1 MNLKLLIVDD
11 EKPLRDMLAKWFGKT
26 YDCQTAPDAAEAM
39 KVIAATPDLALMITD
54 FKMPGENGLDLAKKA
69 KAANPNLAVIILT
82 AHADVN
88 LVIEAMRDGVDDFF
102 QKPVTDLSQLELR
115 MQKALKTAALEKE
128 VSDLK
133 SQLGGEI
140 ESFTGKSPAMEKV
153 YRLIRKVAPT
163 NATVLVEGPSGTGKE
178 LVARAL
184 HNLSPRAKGPFV
196 AVECAALSKDLLE
209 SELFGYVP
217 GTFTGGLKD
226 RKAGC
231 FEAADGGTL
240 FLDEIGEIDLDTQV
254 KLLRAIESRSV
265 VRLGSAQAIP
275 VDFRLVTATNKNLL
289 KMLAEGTFRED
300 LYYRLNVI
308 DIQTPALKD
317 HKEDIALLASRFLK
331 EFSAANGGTVTGIEP
346 AVLKTLEDYDWPG
359 NVRQLRNVIE
369 KMVILATG
377 PKLTME
383 DLPLEVTD
391 GQDGRRKTEDD
402 RQDGR
407 RKTEDRNFS
416 TAQPSHPS
424 QPSQPSQ
431 HSQPSTLATSER
443 EQILAAL
450 ERCHGNKS
458 KAADEL
464 GISRRTIHRKLREW
478 GLT

>member
-1 MNLKLLIVDD
+1 
-11 EKPLRDMLAKWFGKT
+11 MLAKWFGKT

-133 SQLGGEI
+133 SQLSGEI
-140 ESFTGKSPAMEKV
+140 ETFTGKSPAMEKV

-226 RKAGC
+226 GKAGC
-231 FEAADGGTL
+231 FEAANGGTL

-308 DIQTPALKD
+308 DIRTPALKD

-369 KMVILATG
+369 KMVVLATG
-377 PKLTME
+377 PKLTTE
-383 DLPLEVTD
+383 DLPIEVTD

-402 RQDGR
+402 NSAASPTTSYQLP
-407 RKTEDRNFS
+407 TTS
-416 TAQPSHPS
+416 
-424 QPSQPSQ
+424 
-431 HSQPSTLATSER
+431 STLATRER

-464 GISRRTIHRKLREW
+464 GISRRTIHRKLRDW
-478 GLT
+478 GLN

>member
-1 MNLKLLIVDD
+1 
-11 EKPLRDMLAKWFGKT
+11 MLAKWFAKA

-39 KVIAATPDLALMITD
+39 KVISNTPDLALMITD

-140 ESFTGKSPAMEKV
+140 ETFTGKSPAMEKV

-226 RKAGC
+226 GKAGC
-231 FEAADGGTL
+231 FEAANGGTL

-308 DIQTPALKD
+308 DIRTPALKD
-317 HKEDIALLASRFLK
+317 HKEDIALLVSRFLK

-369 KMVILATG
+369 KMVVLATG
-377 PKLTME
+377 KKLTAE
-383 DLPLEVTD
+383 DLPIEVSSSRFQVSSFKPDPLKPETLPLKPETLKPETLKPETLEL
-391 GQDGRRKTEDD
+391 E
-402 RQDGR
+402 
-407 RKTEDRNFS
+407 
-416 TAQPSHPS
+416 
-424 QPSQPSQ
+424 
-431 HSQPSTLATSER
+431 TLATRER

-464 GISRRTIHRKLREW
+464 GISRRTIHRKLKDW
-478 GLT
+478 GLS